1 MKRKFIA
8 LFGILLIA
16 AFLLPVI
23 TTASGATLTVRAK
36 PDKPPGKPDKPGDGD
51 DGTTDPPPSGGD
63 GVVDKLALV
72 IGISDYEGT
81 SSDLT
86 YCDDDAMDWKNY
98 LQGQG
103 YSVTTLFDNQAT
115 ADNILAALADLA
127 ADEDADDIVAVTYSG
142 HGYYDK
148 SIRQSG
154 WVSHDL
160 YLVTE
165 NTVESITD
173 TFESQSV
180 FWFNDCCNIG
190 TYANLAN
197 AGWVMGVGST
207 ERSYTYDGTA
217 DMQNGIY
224 TYYAMEAIA
233 LGYTTAEGI
242 LQYAND
248 MFNAATPGRA
258 STVDNYSGDL
268 VL

>member
-1 MKRKFIA
+1 MKKSQIFGLIIA
-8 LFGILLIA
+8 LAFILPAFTVVSEA
-16 AFLLPVI
+16 AGVDMVARPKPP
-23 TTASGATLTVRAK
+23 SPPGQDK
-36 PDKPPGKPDKPGDGD
+36 PDDPVDPEPDPEP
-51 DGTTDPPPSGGD
+51 TPDPTGN
-63 GVVDKLALV
+63 KLALV

-103 YSVTTLFDNQAT
+103 YSVTTLLNSQAT
-115 ADNILAALADLA
+115 ADNILNALADLA
-127 ADEDADDIVAVTYSG
+127 AAEQAGDIVAVTYSG
-142 HGYYDK
+142 HGYYDRGIK
-148 SIRQSG
+148 QSG

-173 TFESQSV
+173 TFDSTAV

-190 TYANLAN
+190 TFANLAN
-197 AGWVMGVGST
+197 AGWIMGVGST
-207 ERSYTYDGTA
+207 TRTYTYDGTS
-217 DMQNGIY
+217 DMANGIY

-233 LGYTTAEGI
+233 AGYTTAEGI
-242 LQYAND
+242 CNYAAQ